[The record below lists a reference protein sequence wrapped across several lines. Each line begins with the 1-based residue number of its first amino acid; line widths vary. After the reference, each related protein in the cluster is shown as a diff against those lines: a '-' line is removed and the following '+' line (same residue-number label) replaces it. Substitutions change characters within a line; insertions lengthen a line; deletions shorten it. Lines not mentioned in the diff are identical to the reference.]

1 MSVYVSIGR
10 NVGKVPMSD
19 AHWEDFIARVF
30 IAVTSF
36 AGPVVSVTQ
45 GDGSY
50 VGSKEATAIVVGEGT
65 PSKYDT
71 DCLKLVL
78 KHLSREYLQ
87 DCIALTIANV
97 EFIAP

>member
-19 AHWEDFIARVF
+19 ALWEDFIARVF
-30 IAVTSF
+30 IAVSSF

-50 VGSKEATAIVVGEGT
+50 VGASETTAIVVGGGT
-65 PSKYDT
+65 PNKYDT
-71 DCLKLVL
+71 DCLKLAL
-78 KHLSREYLQ
+78 KHLSRDYLQ
-87 DCIALTIANV
+87 ECIALTIASV